1 MNDLIRISTANGV
14 SSEAAEAYKDQL
26 ANATLQHAI
35 ASSCYWSLCGGS
47 CTVGYFDVTE
57 ARGQVAGAQQ
67 NSVCAPGE
75 VQTLCCAPGTTMG
88 SSCQWEGFRGVGF
101 PCSPACSD
109 PEATIVARNTNSYGT
124 NEAGQLADLTYTGGF
139 QAYCCVGFV
148 PSSITNTANLPLYGQ
163 TPALGKRDTRS
174 SASGTDLS
182 LHVRDVDATIEK
194 RGAPLLVGGLG
205 ALCLADAP
213 IAALLAPF
221 TFGLS
226 IAADGVL
233 CAVAAAAA
241 AATAAIIGFMVLS
254 SIVGWVFGGSL
265 STPNPA
271 CPSPSP
277 SPTRSS

>member
-1 MNDLIRISTANGV
+1 
-14 SSEAAEAYKDQL
+14 
-26 ANATLQHAI
+26 
-35 ASSCYWSLCGGS
+35 
-47 CTVGYFDVTE
+47 
-57 ARGQVAGAQQ
+57 
-67 NSVCAPGE
+67 
-75 VQTLCCAPGTTMG
+75 MG

-109 PEATIVARNTNSYGT
+109 PEATIVARSTNSYGT
-124 NEAGQLADLTYTGGF
+124 NEAGQLADLTCTGGF

-163 TPALGKRDTRS
+163 TPVLGKRDTRS
-174 SASGTDLS
+174 STSGTDLS

-194 RGAPLLVGGLG
+194 RGGPLLVGGLG

-213 IAALLAPF
+213 IAALLAPL

-226 IAADGVL
+226 IAAEGVL

-254 SIVGWVFGGSL
+254 SIVGWVFGAPYPHL
-265 STPNPA
+265 TA
-271 CPSPSP
+271 ARPSPLGGC
-277 SPTRSS
+277 PTVSGRSSTLEARPRRQAATMWSLIRAATAWAGMRSATTSAGP